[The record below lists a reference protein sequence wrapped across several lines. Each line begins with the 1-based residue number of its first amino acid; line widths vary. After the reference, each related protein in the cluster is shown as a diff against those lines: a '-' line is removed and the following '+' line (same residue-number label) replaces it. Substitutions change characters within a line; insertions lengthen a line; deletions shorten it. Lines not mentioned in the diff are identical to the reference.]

1 MPGAGSSA
9 GENEYQPE
17 NTGHAGRVPY
27 FLAVLPL
34 GEEVRSGGGRDE
46 FQRMLRDAENGRFDC
61 LLVWEIDRF
70 GRERQDIP
78 TGKMTLKRAGVKPHI
93 DLLQYQR
100 KRTALA
106 CSSAVQMVELRG
118 VEPLSERTLTGLSPG
133 AVRFQHS
140 LPAKTPDRLCSSV
153 ES

>member
-1 MPGAGSSA
+1 MSD
-9 GENEYQPE
+9 EN
-17 NTGHAGRVPY
+17 V
-27 FLAVLPL
+27 V
-34 GEEVRSGGGRDE
+34 GRDE

-78 TGKMTLKRAGVKPHI
+78 TGKMTLKRAGVKPYI

-106 CSSAVQMVELRG
+106 CSSAVQMSCVDKKD
-118 VEPLSERTLTGLSPG
+118 
-133 AVRFQHS
+133 A
-140 LPAKTPDRLCSSV
+140 PAKPCAATVCGISV
-153 ES
+153 FSYHLFLLFLHAFPKAI

>member
-1 MPGAGSSA
+1 MS
-9 GENEYQPE
+9 GEN
-17 NTGHAGRVPY
+17 V
-27 FLAVLPL
+27 V
-34 GEEVRSGGGRDE
+34 GRDE

-118 VEPLSERTLTGLSPG
+118 VEPLGRELIRVAASGFLDFLLTFCCQNSRPS
-133 AVRFQHS
+133 A
-140 LPAKTPDRLCSSV
+140 D
-153 ES
+153 

>member
-1 MPGAGSSA
+1 MSD
-9 GENEYQPE
+9 EN
-17 NTGHAGRVPY
+17 V
-27 FLAVLPL
+27 V
-34 GEEVRSGGGRDE
+34 GRDE
-46 FQRMLRDAENGRFDC
+46 FQRMLRDAEDGRFDC

-118 VEPLSERTLTGLSPG
+118 VEPLGRKLIRVAASWLLEFLLTFCCQNSRPS
-133 AVRFQHS
+133 A
-140 LPAKTPDRLCSSV
+140 D
-153 ES
+153 

>member
-1 MPGAGSSA
+1 MSD
-9 GENEYQPE
+9 EN
-17 NTGHAGRVPY
+17 V
-27 FLAVLPL
+27 V
-34 GEEVRSGGGRDE
+34 GRDE
-46 FQRMLRDAENGRFDC
+46 FQRMLRDAEDGRFDC

-106 CSSAVQMVELRG
+106 CSSAVQMVDLKGFTPPGHKPRIPRSTVKIKPPLR
-118 VEPLSERTLTGLSPG
+118 VVYFWWS
-133 AVRFQHS
+133 
-140 LPAKTPDRLCSSV
+140 
-153 ES
+153 

>member
-1 MPGAGSSA
+1 MSD
-9 GENEYQPE
+9 EN
-17 NTGHAGRVPY
+17 V
-27 FLAVLPL
+27 V
-34 GEEVRSGGGRDE
+34 GRDE

-118 VEPLSERTLTGLSPG
+118 VEPLSESTLTGLSPG
-133 AVRFQHS
+133 AVRFQRS

>member
-1 MPGAGSSA
+1 MSD
-9 GENEYQPE
+9 EN
-17 NTGHAGRVPY
+17 V
-27 FLAVLPL
+27 V
-34 GEEVRSGGGRDE
+34 GRDE

-106 CSSAVQMVELRG
+106 CSSAVQMVERH
-118 VEPLSERTLTGLSPG
+118 TLYPNMK
-133 AVRFQHS
+133 AW
-140 LPAKTPDRLCSSV
+140 LCFARRY
-153 ES
+153 

>member
-1 MPGAGSSA
+1 MSD
-9 GENEYQPE
+9 EN
-17 NTGHAGRVPY
+17 V
-27 FLAVLPL
+27 V
-34 GEEVRSGGGRDE
+34 GRDE
-46 FQRMLRDAENGRFDC
+46 FQRMLRDAEDGRFDC

-106 CSSAVQMVELRG
+106 CSSAVQMSWRTTVDFS
-118 VEPLSERTLTGLSPG
+118 VLSAKQLYSCYITAARASISSHHTSNTLL
-133 AVRFQHS
+133 AVGS
-140 LPAKTPDRLCSSV
+140 TSAKCASKCCLFKR
-153 ES
+153 

>member
-1 MPGAGSSA
+1 MSD
-9 GENEYQPE
+9 EN
-17 NTGHAGRVPY
+17 V
-27 FLAVLPL
+27 V
-34 GEEVRSGGGRDE
+34 GRDE

-118 VEPLSERTLTGLSPG
+118 VEPLSESTLTGLSPG

-140 LPAKTPDRLCSSV
+140 LPAQTPDRLRSSV

>member
-1 MPGAGSSA
+1 MSD
-9 GENEYQPE
+9 EN
-17 NTGHAGRVPY
+17 V
-27 FLAVLPL
+27 V
-34 GEEVRSGGGRDE
+34 GRDE
-46 FQRMLRDAENGRFDC
+46 LQRMLRDAENGRFDC

-106 CSSAVQMVELRG
+106 CSSAVQMSMGYEKDGFVFLIDG
-118 VEPLSERTLTGLSPG
+118 FEPPKLTNLSHSI
-133 AVRFQHS
+133 QHC
-140 LPAKTPDRLCSSV
+140 PEANHPNN
-153 ES
+153 E

>member
-1 MPGAGSSA
+1 MSD
-9 GENEYQPE
+9 EN
-17 NTGHAGRVPY
+17 V
-27 FLAVLPL
+27 V
-34 GEEVRSGGGRDE
+34 GRDE

-106 CSSAVQMVELRG
+106 CSSAVQMVEAGGANTNRPSG
-118 VEPLSERTLTGLSPG
+118 PARASASMTSSMSTADPLPE
-133 AVRFQHS
+133 
-140 LPAKTPDRLCSSV
+140 
-153 ES
+153 

>member
-1 MPGAGSSA
+1 MSD
-9 GENEYQPE
+9 EN
-17 NTGHAGRVPY
+17 V
-27 FLAVLPL
+27 V
-34 GEEVRSGGGRDE
+34 GRDE

-118 VEPLSERTLTGLSPG
+118 VDPLGRKLIHVVTSGLLGFLLTFCCQNSRPS
-133 AVRFQHS
+133 A
-140 LPAKTPDRLCSSV
+140 D
-153 ES
+153 

>member
-1 MPGAGSSA
+1 MSD
-9 GENEYQPE
+9 EN
-17 NTGHAGRVPY
+17 V
-27 FLAVLPL
+27 V
-34 GEEVRSGGGRDE
+34 GRDE
-46 FQRMLRDAENGRFDC
+46 LQRMLRDAENGRFDC

-106 CSSAVQMVELRG
+106 CSSAVQMVE
-118 VEPLSERTLTGLSPG
+118 VSFSNPNPSPEKAPSTLKVLVG
-133 AVRFQHS
+133 AEVR
-140 LPAKTPDRLCSSV
+140 L
-153 ES
+153 

>member
-1 MPGAGSSA
+1 MSD
-9 GENEYQPE
+9 EN
-17 NTGHAGRVPY
+17 V
-27 FLAVLPL
+27 V
-34 GEEVRSGGGRDE
+34 GRDE

-118 VEPLSERTLTGLSPG
+118 VEPLGGELIRVVASGLLEFLLTFCCQNSRPS
-133 AVRFQHS
+133 A
-140 LPAKTPDRLCSSV
+140 D
-153 ES
+153 

>member
-1 MPGAGSSA
+1 M
-9 GENEYQPE
+9 
-17 NTGHAGRVPY
+17 NTSQKIRDTQGVSRIFWLVCHWARR
-27 FLAVLPL
+27 L
-34 GEEVRSGGGRDE
+34 GGGDGRDE

-118 VEPLSERTLTGLSPG
+118 VEPLSESTLTGLSPG

>member
-1 MPGAGSSA
+1 MSD
-9 GENEYQPE
+9 EN
-17 NTGHAGRVPY
+17 V
-27 FLAVLPL
+27 V
-34 GEEVRSGGGRDE
+34 GRDE

-106 CSSAVQMVELRG
+106 CSSAVQMSMGYEKDGFAFLVDG
-118 VEPLSERTLTGLSPG
+118 FEPS
-133 AVRFQHS
+133 
-140 LPAKTPDRLCSSV
+140 
-153 ES
+153 

>member
-1 MPGAGSSA
+1 MSD
-9 GENEYQPE
+9 EN
-17 NTGHAGRVPY
+17 V
-27 FLAVLPL
+27 V
-34 GEEVRSGGGRDE
+34 GRDE

-78 TGKMTLKRAGVKPHI
+78 TGKMTLKRAGVKPYI

-106 CSSAVQMVELRG
+106 CSSAVQMVELTSPSSNSPPSMFERSAD
-118 VEPLSERTLTGLSPG
+118 LSFPS
-133 AVRFQHS
+133 S
-140 LPAKTPDRLCSSV
+140 LLILK
-153 ES
+153 

>member
-1 MPGAGSSA
+1 M
-9 GENEYQPE
+9 
-17 NTGHAGRVPY
+17 NTNQKIRDTQGVSRIFWLFYRWARR
-27 FLAVLPL
+27 L
-34 GEEVRSGGGRDE
+34 GGGDGSDE

-106 CSSAVQMVELRG
+106 CSSAVQMSCCTTVD
-118 VEPLSERTLTGLSPG
+118 
-133 AVRFQHS
+133 F
-140 LPAKTPDRLCSSV
+140 
-153 ES
+153 

>member
-1 MPGAGSSA
+1 MSD
-9 GENEYQPE
+9 EN
-17 NTGHAGRVPY
+17 V
-27 FLAVLPL
+27 V
-34 GEEVRSGGGRDE
+34 GRDE

-106 CSSAVQMVELRG
+106 CSSAVQMQ
-118 VEPLSERTLTGLSPG
+118 RTVKIDIFVFGAEGTAAYKTGPVCSMPASCAG
-133 AVRFQHS
+133 AIFNSGRSF
-140 LPAKTPDRLCSSV
+140 R
-153 ES
+153 

>member
-1 MPGAGSSA
+1 MSD
-9 GENEYQPE
+9 EN
-17 NTGHAGRVPY
+17 V
-27 FLAVLPL
+27 V
-34 GEEVRSGGGRDE
+34 GRDE

-118 VEPLSERTLTGLSPG
+118 VEPLSESALTRPSPG
-133 AVRFQHS
+133 AGQIQDSRPVQA
-140 LPAKTPDRLCSSV
+140 LPRLHGLV